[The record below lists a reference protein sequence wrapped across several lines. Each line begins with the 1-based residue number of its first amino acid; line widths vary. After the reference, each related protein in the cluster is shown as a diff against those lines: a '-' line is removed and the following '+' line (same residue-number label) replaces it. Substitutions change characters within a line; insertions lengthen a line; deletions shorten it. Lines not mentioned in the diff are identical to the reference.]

1 MKKLFLILLVLI
13 SGGLLFAE
21 PAAVGITDSDV
32 LNFVKNYSSIQKS
45 VNSKTTET
53 QLDAVLSKYGISGN
67 NRIEKYS
74 ILGQGMALFAAE
86 SEMDSDSLAMLE
98 ALGVN
103 PLQNLSENINSKDLT
118 IIRKYSKQLI
128 ALSNEEDVEEVV
140 VSTPKARK
148 NQSLLS
154 EDARAKLLAQ
164 QQEAF
169 RQQELEEERIK
180 ENNKKKPLEGSKYLS
195 SVEKKIKDSKKTG
208 DCGFLYKKYDSK
220 NVSYYKKESGKV
232 PSFSAHKAW
241 YTTSAKTE
249 QEALFSISSSEITL
263 KYINDN
269 GEEIEKNIKLS
280 SISSELYVA
289 KKTGKE
295 KYYDKGVGGEII
307 LKTKEAGT
315 IHIWYSDGQYSN
327 NQQVKVW
334 IEGLGEV
341 DFDEIVYYLG

>member
-1 MKKLFLILLVLI
+1 MKRFLSILSILILGSI
-13 SGGLLFAE
+13 LFAE
-21 PAAVGITDSDV
+21 PASVGLTDSDV
-32 LNFVKNYSSIQKS
+32 SNFIKNYSTIQSS
-45 VNSKTTET
+45 VNSKTTEA
-53 QLDAVLSKYGISGN
+53 QLDAILSKNGISGN
-67 NRIEKYS
+67 NRVQKYS
-74 ILGQGMALFAAE
+74 IIGQGAALVAAE
-86 SEMDSDSLAMLE
+86 AEMDPDSLAMLD

-103 PLQNLSENINSKDLT
+103 PLKNLSDNINSKDLVV
-118 IIRKYSKQLI
+118 IRKYSKQLI
-128 ALSNEEDVEEVV
+128 ACANAQAPEEVA
-140 VSTPKARK
+140 VSTPKTGR

-154 EDARAKLLAQ
+154 GEAREKLLAQ

-180 ENNKKKPLEGSKYLS
+180 DSKKKKPLEGSKYLS
-195 SVEKKIKDSKKTG
+195 TVEKKIKDSKKTG

-220 NVSYYKKESGKV
+220 NASYYKKESGKV

-263 KYINDN
+263 QYINDD
-269 GEEIEKNIKLS
+269 GEEIKKNIKLS
-280 SISSELYVA
+280 STSSELYVA

-315 IHIWYSDGQYSN
+315 IHIWYSDGQHSN

-334 IEGLGEV
+334 IEGLGEI